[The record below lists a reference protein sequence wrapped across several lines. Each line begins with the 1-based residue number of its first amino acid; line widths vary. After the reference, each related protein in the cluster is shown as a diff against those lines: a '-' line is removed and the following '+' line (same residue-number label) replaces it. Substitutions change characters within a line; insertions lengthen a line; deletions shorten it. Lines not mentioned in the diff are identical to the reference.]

1 MSSYWPTTISIK
13 CMTFTALGTYG
24 EYYHTLTYEEMPLHS
39 HAQYISA
46 NNGNSAVRRDYSDDG
61 NAALYPQGCNT
72 GNAGNDKPHNNIQPS
87 MGVYY
92 WRRIS

>member
-1 MSSYWPTTISIK
+1 MVNRLS
-13 CMTFTALGTYG
+13 MTFTALGKYG
-24 EYYHTLTYEEMPLHS
+24 EYYHTLTYDEMPLHS

-46 NNGNSAVRRDYSDDG
+46 NNGNSAVRRDYSGDG

-87 MGVYY
+87 IGVYY

>member
-1 MSSYWPTTISIK
+1 MVNRLS
-13 CMTFTALGTYG
+13 MTFTALGKYG
-24 EYYHTLTYEEMPLHS
+24 EYYHKLTYDEMPLHS

-92 WRRIS
+92 WRRTS

>member
-1 MSSYWPTTISIK
+1 MINRLS
-13 CMTFTALGTYG
+13 MTFTALGKYG
-24 EYYHTLTYEEMPLHS
+24 EYYHMLTYDEMPLHS